1 MCLLLVRFMCLSL
14 VCVMCLVVV
23 YAMSV
28 GARRQA
34 LALSELWTYVMVPSK
49 TKTCRTE
56 RDCGFAMLIFVHLFG
71 KLAVVSYIGCEG
83 NIERTKSW
91 SLGSSACAGPVSQ
104 QTFARTN
111 ILTLCRI
118 GPF

>member
-34 LALSELWTYVMVPSK
+34 LAFSELWTYVMVPRK
-49 TKTCRTE
+49 TKTRRTE

-71 KLAVVSYIGCEG
+71 KLAVVSYLGCEG
-83 NIERTKSW
+83 KIERMTFLK
-91 SLGSSACAGPVSQ
+91 LGQFGVC
-104 QTFARTN
+104 RTN
-111 ILTLCRI
+111 VTANFCQDQHSD
-118 GPF
+118 FM